1 MILGKSI
8 IGAQS
13 IADLASKLKT
23 PRRIVLLVKAGP
35 AVDSFID
42 QLLPHLEKVCLAHS
56 FLIKLNLSC
65 NHIQGDIIIDGG
77 NSEYQDSERRSKALQ
92 EKGIRFVGSGVSGLC
107 ISINLYC
114 TKK

>member
-8 IGAQS
+8 IGAES

-42 QLLPHLEKVCLAHS
+42 QLLPHLEKVGLVL
-56 FLIKLNLSC
+56 LIKLILSY
-65 NHIQGDIIIDGG
+65 NHAG
-77 NSEYQDSERRSKALQ
+77 
-92 EKGIRFVGSGVSGLC
+92 
-107 ISINLYC
+107 
-114 TKK
+114 